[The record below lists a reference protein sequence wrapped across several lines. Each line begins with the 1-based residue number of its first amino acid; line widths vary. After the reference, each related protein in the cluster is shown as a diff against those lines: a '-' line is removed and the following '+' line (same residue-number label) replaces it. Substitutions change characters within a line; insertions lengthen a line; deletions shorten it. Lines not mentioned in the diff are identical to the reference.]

1 MMLDIKYIEL
11 RMSRFN
17 EIDGVDN
24 DGNVYYLH
32 KGYVSLHGAISVI
45 IDVIKTHK
53 PDKIKVMFN
62 IYVSNDDKDMKK
74 QINTYYKRLQ
84 KIEDATGISFEYP
97 SIKNIKGFDIK
108 GSYVSVGNIK
118 KQGE

>member
-1 MMLDIKYIEL
+1 
-11 RMSRFN
+11 
-17 EIDGVDN
+17 
-24 DGNVYYLH
+24 
-32 KGYVSLHGAISVI
+32 
-45 IDVIKTHK
+45 
-53 PDKIKVMFN
+53 MFN

-84 KIEDATGISFEYP
+84 KIEDATGISVEYP
-97 SIKNIKGFDIK
+97 AIKNIKGFDIK